1 MKDTLFCTP
10 LPKRFEF
17 DSQVAG
23 MFDDMLARS
32 IPHYHET
39 LKLASHFVAQD
50 LVGVVYDLGCSTG
63 NFLATLAPLLPKDTP
78 LVGVDNA
85 PSMLEKA
92 QEKLKSLLVSLR
104 CEDLLTTPLD
114 NAGAV
119 VLLYT
124 LQFIRPLQRQALM
137 QRIFN
142 ALKPGGVVLVAE
154 KMMSLDRILDKQMV
168 ELYYLY
174 KQAQGYTLSEITFK
188 REALENVLVPYS
200 LQENMALLEQ
210 AGFKQPEVLFKWVNF
225 GLLIARKI

>member
-1 MKDTLFCTP
+1 MKDTLFSTA

-23 MFDDMLARS
+23 MFDDMLTRS
-32 IPHYHET
+32 IPYYQET

-50 LVGVVYDLGCSTG
+50 LEGVVYDLGCSTG
-63 NFLATLAPLLPKDTP
+63 NFLAILAPLLPDAL

-92 QEKLKSLLVSLR
+92 QEKLQTAKVTWR
-104 CEDLLTTPLD
+104 CEDLLNTSLD

-124 LQFIRPLQRQALM
+124 LQFIRPLQRQALIE
-137 QRIFN
+137 RIFA
-142 ALKPGGVVLVAE
+142 ALKPGGVVVVAE

-200 LQENMALLEQ
+200 LQENTALLEQ
-210 AGFKQPEVLFKWVNF
+210 AGFKHVEVLFKWVNF
-225 GLLIARKI
+225 GLLIARKV

>member
-1 MKDTLFCTP
+1 MKDTLFCAP

-23 MFDDMLARS
+23 MFDDMLTRS
-32 IPHYHET
+32 IPHYQET

-63 NFLATLAPLLPKDTP
+63 NFLATLAPLLPADTS

-92 QEKLKSLLVSLR
+92 REKLKAPNITFR
-104 CEDLLTTPLD
+104 CEDLLNTPLE
-114 NAGAV
+114 NAGAI

-124 LQFIRPLQRQALM
+124 LQFVRPLQRQALIE
-137 QRIFN
+137 RIFT
-142 ALKPGGVVLVAE
+142 ALRPGGVLLVAE

-174 KQAQGYTLSEITFK
+174 KQAQGYSLNEISFK

-200 LQENMALLEQ
+200 LQENMALMEQ
-210 AGFKQPEVLFKWVNF
+210 AGFKHVEVLFKWVNF
-225 GLLIARKI
+225 GLLYARKT

>member
-1 MKDTLFCTP
+1 MKDTLFCAP

-50 LVGVVYDLGCSTG
+50 LEGVVYDLGCSTG
-63 NFLATLAPLLPKDTP
+63 NFLATLAPMLPQDTP

-92 QEKLKSLLVSLR
+92 QEKLHTFNVSLR
-104 CEDLLTTPLD
+104 CEDLLHTSLD

-119 VLLYT
+119 SLLYT
-124 LQFIRPLQRQALM
+124 LQFIRPLQRQALIG
-137 QRIFN
+137 RIFH
-142 ALKPGGVVLVAE
+142 ALKPGGVLVVAE

-174 KQAQGYTLSEITFK
+174 KQAQGYSLNEISFK

-200 LQENMALLEQ
+200 LQENTALLEQ
-210 AGFKQPEVLFKWVNF
+210 AGFKHVEVLFKWVNF
-225 GLLIARKI
+225 GLLIARKA